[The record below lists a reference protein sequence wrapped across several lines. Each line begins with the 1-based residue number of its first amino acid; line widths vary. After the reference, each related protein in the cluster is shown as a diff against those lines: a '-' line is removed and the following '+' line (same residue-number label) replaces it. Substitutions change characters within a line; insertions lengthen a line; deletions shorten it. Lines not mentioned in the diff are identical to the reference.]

1 MKLQFGK
8 TINVIILS
16 KMQRGERGGE
26 QAGEGSRRERG
37 AGERAGYYSNEIIKP
52 FFNPLKTPYD

>member
-26 QAGEGSRRERG
+26 QAGEGSRRGRG
-37 AGERAGYYSNEIIKP
+37 AGGGGEQARELDIIQ
-52 FFNPLKTPYD
+52 LK